1 VTTTEPSAQRVRAGE
16 AEAFSALGRWLL
28 VAGVAAAMVTPRIA
42 IGGIHL
48 GASDVLGVLGSC
60 CWLTSW
66 IIARTRPTPVGVA
79 RWPLLAVGAGV
90 ISLAASGDPKSSVVG
105 IVELIGIWVL
115 PTLAVA
121 GLFDTDAWRRRLL
134 AGVSAGALVA
144 AATNVLAGLRIGFH
158 DGLPQVWGAAD
169 GWQGYYQVCALAIAA
184 PMLVEALGR
193 GRMQAVVGWSGAIA
207 LHASALLLTQT
218 RGAWV
223 AVIAVAAVLGLMWR
237 RAFAVSV
244 GLLATIGILVALGT
258 VWGSVVRDRLLSVF
272 HPEASLSG
280 FDSSVIRAGLALTAV
295 NMFLHHPLTGIGLKC
310 FPLALPYYAPTG
322 LPLAVEMGPG
332 QVLIPI
338 QGPHSTYLSLL
349 SEAGIVGAV
358 AIVGWVAS
366 SWLRALRWSRSQS
379 GDVGRRRVYGA
390 SLCGVIT
397 AIAVSNL
404 FSEMNASGSLP
415 FVAFLA
421 LGGSLTADVERR

>member
-1 VTTTEPSAQRVRAGE
+1 VTTTEPSAQRARVGE
-16 AEAFSALGRWLL
+16 VETLSDLGRWLL

-48 GASDVLGVLGSC
+48 GASDVLGVLGSG

-66 IIARTRPTPVGVA
+66 IIARTRSTPVGAA
-79 RWPLLAVGAGV
+79 RWPLLAVVAGV

-105 IVELIGIWVL
+105 IGELIGIWVL

-134 AGVSAGALVA
+134 AGVSVGALVA
-144 AATNVLAGLRIGFH
+144 AATNVLTALRIGFH

-184 PMLVEALGR
+184 PALVDALGR
-193 GRMQAVVGWSGAIA
+193 GRMPAIVGWSGAIA

-223 AVIAVAAVLGLMWR
+223 AAVAVAAVLGLVWR

-244 GLLATIGILVALGT
+244 GLLISIGILIALGT
-258 VWGSVVRDRLLSVF
+258 DWGSVVRERLLSVF

-295 NMFLHHPLTGIGLKC
+295 NMFLHHPLTGIGLKY
-310 FPLALPYYAPTG
+310 FAAALPYYAPTG
-322 LPLAVEMGPG
+322 LPLAVEMGPE

-349 SEAGIVGAV
+349 SETGIVGAI
-358 AIVGWVAS
+358 AIIGWVTS
-366 SWLRALRWSRSQS
+366 SWLRALRWSRGQS
-379 GDVGRRRVYGA
+379 RNMGRGRAYGA
-390 SLCGVIT
+390 SLCGVI
-397 AIAVSNL
+397 AAVAVANM

-421 LGGSLTADVERR
+421 LGGSLAAHNERR